1 MEQLKKWI
9 EVEGK
14 MMDAVEFTRFIRRQM
29 ASETRTMMEEV
40 VRKEHENTKRLRQL
54 QQLA

>member
-1 MEQLKKWI
+1 MELKKFI

-14 MMDAVEFTRFIRRQM
+14 MMDAVEFTRFIRQRSAPRIKKM
-29 ASETRTMMEEV
+29 YEEAIE
-40 VRKEHENTKRLRQL
+40 KEHKNTERLRKL